1 MKKNQQL
8 KKRKKILYELMCCKE
23 YEPMR
28 ARDLAVLLQI
38 PSGKREEL
46 HKILDLLL
54 AEGKITISKRGKYE
68 AVRNPEKKQERSY
81 EKREKEL
88 KEKVIRAIKRD
99 IAIQALLS
107 ATPEASA
114 LWKYREKRRNRIF
127 LFLRIR
133 SAGRFMEI
141 LCRSRCRERKKKAA
155 VARE

>member
-68 AVRNPEKKQERSY
+68 AVRNPEKKQERSH

-88 KEKVIRAIKRD
+88 KEKGYKGYKKGHSYTGTFISHPRGFGFVEIPGEEEKQDIFIPEDQVGRA
-99 IAIQALLS
+99 LH
-107 ATPEASA
+107 
-114 LWKYREKRRNRIF
+114 
-127 LFLRIR
+127 
-133 SAGRFMEI
+133 
-141 LCRSRCRERKKKAA
+141 
-155 VARE
+155 